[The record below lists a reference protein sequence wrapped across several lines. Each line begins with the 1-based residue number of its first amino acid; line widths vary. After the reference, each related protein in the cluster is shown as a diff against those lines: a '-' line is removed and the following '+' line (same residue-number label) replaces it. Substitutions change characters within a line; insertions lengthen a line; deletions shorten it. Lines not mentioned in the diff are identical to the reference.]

1 MAAAES
7 AFSSIMSAEQ
17 PVFALA
23 KIQPPRLRPGLI
35 ARPRLELALGQALLL
50 QRLTL
55 LQAPAG
61 YGKTS
66 ALTRQLQQL
75 PPGNALAWVSADEDD
90 DLQRF
95 LACLTAALEPFDL
108 PWRVAPEALATLAQA
123 DRGAR
128 RAADEIANALAGA
141 EVAHGLI
148 VIDDVHRLGDPQV
161 FALLEALVERLQPPW
176 GLVLAS
182 RVDPDLALARL
193 RAGDDL
199 AEFRQADLR
208 FDASEIDALLA
219 HSGVSP
225 EAPGIHELMQRTEGW
240 AAGLRLSLAAG
251 AGLGKT
257 GPAAQTQTRRHLFD
271 YLASEVLAQ
280 MPAELQDF
288 LLRSSVLP
296 ELTAARCAAL
306 LELSPARA
314 AQLLG
319 EVERRGLFVSALDG
333 PELTLRLHDLFR
345 DFLDDQL
352 ERRHGAEL
360 PALLQRAAA
369 QERDLV
375 RAVGWLARAGA
386 WGEAAQRVSAQ
397 GQALMAFG
405 SIGSLSHTLSL
416 FPPAQLAAWPELLL
430 LRALVAFMRFEFE
443 TMRDMARQAAEGLA
457 QQGQAERAAWARVLA
472 CLAMQNTGQ
481 AADGI
486 AQVGALPLAQMSL
499 PTRALGHFTLAW
511 GEFAMLRA
519 EHAAEHFERM
529 LEALEDL
536 PDAQMWSQ
544 CFFHCILA
552 GLANMRPLLERF
564 DRGAMLLVEE
574 TPGLLRAGVFHSR
587 AWLALG
593 RGVLAE
599 ARDWLNRGAEDMR
612 WVGSPRGVLTEQLLS
627 RCLIDAVA
635 GHRDSAIQ
643 AYDSLLADLLESPP
657 CNRYTHGY
665 EIYFSRLRM
674 AWLLGDLDQLPA
686 LEAQLRQAQ
695 HPMEWPLAKLDR
707 QVASGM
713 LASSQ
718 GALEEAALLLE
729 PIALAPERSNF
740 FIGSQ
745 SLWMLADVRARQGRL
760 DEAAALLTPWLDQG
774 LAGDELGGALM
785 AGPQVL
791 ERLGAQRWGSRLSD
805 ARLGLLLGLLAQL
818 RQARAGQMTMLSIPT
833 PVQPA
838 QTLPTSPR
846 SGREDRQERPIA
858 AAGLTERE
866 QEVLAR
872 IAAGDSNKL
881 IARAFDLSPFTVKR
895 HVANILD
902 KLGLS
907 SRGQAAA
914 WWRERH

>member
-1 MAAAES
+1 
-7 AFSSIMSAEQ
+7 MSAEH

-35 ARPRLELALGQALLL
+35 ARPRLEQALGRALQQ

-75 PPGNALAWVSADEDD
+75 PPGSALAWISADEDD

-123 DRGAR
+123 ERGPR
-128 RAADEIANALAGA
+128 RVADEIANALTGA
-141 EVAHGLI
+141 EVPHGLI
-148 VIDDVHRLGDPQV
+148 VVDDVHRLSDPQV
-161 FALLEALVERLQPPW
+161 FALLEALVQRLQPPW

-182 RVDPDLALARL
+182 RVDPDLTLARL
-193 RAGDDL
+193 RASEDL

-208 FDASEIDALLA
+208 FDESEVGALLA
-219 HSGVSP
+219 QSGLDDSTG
-225 EAPGIHELMQRTEGW
+225 APAAAELMRRTEGW
-240 AAGLRLSLAAG
+240 AAGLRLSLAA
-251 AGLGKT
+251 AGQGLDRP

-306 LELSPARA
+306 LSLSPTRA
-314 AQLLG
+314 AQLLA

-333 PELTLRLHDLFR
+333 AELTLRLHDLFR

-352 ERRHGAEL
+352 ERRHGGEL

-386 WGEAAQRVSAQ
+386 WEEAARRVTEQ
-397 GQALMAFG
+397 GPALMAFG
-405 SIGSLSHTLSL
+405 GIGSLSHTLSL

-443 TMRDMARQAAEGLA
+443 TMRDMAQQAAAGLER
-457 QQGQAERAAWARVLA
+457 QGQAERAAWARVLA
-472 CLAMQNTGQ
+472 CLSMENTGQ
-481 AADGI
+481 CREAV
-486 AQVGALPLAQMSL
+486 AQVSSLPLAQMS
-499 PTRALGHFTLAW
+499 PATQALAHFTLAW
-511 GEFAMLRA
+511 GEFAQERA
-519 EHAAEHFERM
+519 EHAAGHFERM
-529 LEALEDL
+529 LEALEQL
-536 PDAQMWSQ
+536 PDAQLWSQ

-552 GLANMRPLLERF
+552 GLAGMRPLLERF
-564 DRGAMLLVEE
+564 DRGAMRLVEE
-574 TPGLLRAGVFHSR
+574 TPGLLRSGVFHSR

-593 RGVLAE
+593 RGELDE
-599 ARDWLNRGAEDMR
+599 ARQWLDRGAEDMR

-635 GHRDSAIQ
+635 AQRDSAVQ
-643 AYDSLLADLLESPP
+643 AYEALLADLLESPP

-674 AWLLGDLDQLPA
+674 AWLLGDLDELPA
-686 LEAQLRQAQ
+686 LEAQLRQAE
-695 HPMEWPLAKLDR
+695 HPMEWPLARLDR
-707 QVASGM
+707 QVAQGM
-713 LASSQ
+713 LASAQ
-718 GALEEAALLLE
+718 GQLDAAAAALT

-760 DEAAALLTPWLDQG
+760 DAAAALLLPWLDAG
-774 LAGDELGGALM
+774 LAGAELGGALM

-791 ERLGAQRWGSRLSD
+791 ERLAAQRWGTRLSE
-805 ARLGLLLGLLAQL
+805 AQLGLLARLLDQL
-818 RQARAGQMTMLSIPT
+818 RQARQGRDLPLAAPSR
-833 PVQPA
+833 PA
-838 QTLPTSPR
+838 R
-846 SGREDRQERPIA
+846 SEAAAKARPA
-858 AAGLTERE
+858 RPDAGLTERE

-881 IARAFDLSPFTVKR
+881 IARALDLSPFTVKR

-902 KLGLS
+902 KLVLS

>member
-1 MAAAES
+1 MNTDP
-7 AFSSIMSAEQ
+7 

-35 ARPRLELALGQALLL
+35 ARPRLEKALGQALLE

-75 PPGNALAWVSADEDD
+75 PPGSALAWISADEDD

-123 DRGAR
+123 ERGPR

-141 EVAHGLI
+141 EAAHGLI

-161 FALLEALVERLQPPW
+161 FALLEALVERLPAPW

-193 RAGDDL
+193 RASDEL

-208 FDASEIDALLA
+208 FDDAEIGALLA
-219 HSGVSP
+219 HSGRAD
-225 EAPGIHELMQRTEGW
+225 APGLRALMQRAEGW

-251 AGLGKT
+251 GSVGA
-257 GPAAQTQTRRHLFD
+257 AAQTQARRHLFD

-306 LELSPARA
+306 LEIGPAQAGR
-314 AQLLG
+314 LLA

-333 PELTLRLHDLFR
+333 AELTLRLHDLFR

-360 PALLQRAAA
+360 PALLQRAAS
-369 QERDLV
+369 QEPDLM
-375 RAVGWLARAGA
+375 RAVGWLARAGDWA
-386 WGEAAQRVSAQ
+386 EAARRVTAQ
-397 GQALMAFG
+397 GQQLMAFG
-405 SIGSLSHTLSL
+405 GIVSLSHTLAL

-430 LRALVAFMRFEFE
+430 LRALVGFMRFEFE
-443 TMRDMARQAAEGLA
+443 TMRDMALQAAQSLER
-457 QQGQAERAAWARVLA
+457 QGHAERAAWARVLA

-481 AADGI
+481 AAEGI
-486 AQVGALPLAQMSL
+486 ARMEAMPLDQMSL
-499 PTRALGHFTLAW
+499 PTQVLGYFTLAW
-511 GEFAMLRA
+511 GQFAMVRA
-519 EHAAEHFERM
+519 ERAAVYFERM
-529 LEALEDL
+529 LEALEAL
-536 PDAQMWSQ
+536 PDAQLWSQ
-544 CFFHCILA
+544 CFFHCILT
-552 GLANMRPLLERF
+552 GLDGMRPLLERF
-564 DRGAMLLVEE
+564 DRGAMQLVEE

-593 RGVLAE
+593 RGAVDE
-599 ARDWLNRGAEDMR
+599 ARAWLDRGAEDMR

-635 GHRDSAIQ
+635 GQRESALQ
-643 AYDSLLADLLESPP
+643 AYEALLADLLDSAP
-657 CNRYTHGY
+657 CNRHTHGY
-665 EIYFSRLRM
+665 EIYFSRLRI
-674 AWLLGDLDQLPA
+674 AWLLGDLDELPA
-686 LEAQLRQAQ
+686 LEAQLRQAE
-695 HPMEWPLAKLDR
+695 HSMEWPLATLDR
-707 QVASGM
+707 QVAQGM
-713 LASSQ
+713 VASAQ
-718 GALEEAALLLE
+718 GRLDEAAAALEPVAQ
-729 PIALAPERSNF
+729 APERSNF

-745 SLWMLADVRARQGRL
+745 SRWMLADVRARQGRL
-760 DEAAALLTPWLDQG
+760 DEAAALLRPWLDAG
-774 LAGDELGGALM
+774 LAGAELGGALM
-785 AGPQVL
+785 AGPQLL
-791 ERLGAQRWGSRLSD
+791 ERLGAQRWGGRLS
-805 ARLGLLLGLLAQL
+805 AAQLGLLLQLLARL
-818 RQARAGQMTMLSIPT
+818 RQAREGQRAPLAASP
-833 PVQPA
+833 QPA
-838 QTLPTSPR
+838 R
-846 SGREDRQERPIA
+846 AGRPE
-858 AAGLTERE
+858 AGLTERE

-881 IARAFDLSPFTVKR
+881 IARALALSPFTVKR

-902 KLGLS
+902 KLALS

-914 WWRERH
+914 WWRDRH